1 MQDWIILFVLVFSIA
16 TIILL
21 IYLIPTLKQLRKTA
35 AAAEKALSDLDRE
48 LIPLIQ
54 QTKKTM
60 EEVNRITVEISQMT
74 AGLREQLSL
83 FETVIANFRSI
94 AERAQLISSL
104 VYDQVETPIINVLN
118 NINAF
123 KQGFSTFVNMLLTRR
138 KGG

>member
-16 TIILL
+16 TVILL
-21 IYLIPTLKQLRKTA
+21 IYLIPVLKQLRKTA
-35 AAAEKALSDLDRE
+35 ATAEKTLSDLDRE
-48 LIPLIQ
+48 LVPLIQ
-54 QTKKTM
+54 QTKQTM
-60 EEVNRITVEISQMT
+60 EEVNRITAEISQMT
-74 AGLREQLSL
+74 VGLREQISL
-83 FETVIANFRSI
+83 FENVIANFRSI
-94 AERAQLISSL
+94 AERAQQISSL